1 MFVEFE
7 STNING
13 IPNGPV
19 WVNTNSVFSLEN
31 YKDSVTEKNIDPGE
45 LYSKHV
51 VVEQGITKIRGAD
64 QTIMVL
70 GDIHDTL
77 SKLNDVQTI
86 LGKQNEKTIY
96 KTKISVRVKPE
107 PIWQEA

>member
-86 LGKQNEKTIY
+86 LGKQNEKEIH
-96 KTKISVRVKPE
+96 
-107 PIWQEA
+107 